1 MRNIPDD
8 LTKRYVAEGWWTQE
22 TLGDLVAG
30 GLSANPSTAFH
41 VHSAARPYSG
51 TFADVETQAR
61 RLAGGLSSRG
71 VGPGDVVAI
80 QLPNWMEAAAAFW
93 ASTFLGAVVVPI
105 VHFYGRRELSH
116 IMSTARPKVFIT
128 TAEFGRMTFQA
139 DLCADVPIVGLVGDS
154 FDELL
159 ADEPMTG
166 TLAADPASPALIAFT
181 SGTTSNP
188 KGVIHSHQTLGFETR
203 QLLENYPPDRGRQ
216 LTATPVGHFIGMLGA
231 FLIPV
236 LEGAPI
242 DLCDVWDPGRVLE
255 LIERDGLSIGGGP
268 PYFVTSVLDHPDCT
282 PDHIRHFTTVGLGG
296 STVPAAV
303 TRRLADLGMFVFR
316 SYGSTEHPSI
326 TGSRR
331 SAPEDKRLFTDGDVR
346 PGVEIRL
353 GPDGEIFSRG
363 PDLCLGYTDEEL
375 TEQAF
380 DEDGWYRTGDVG
392 VLDDDGYLTITDRKA
407 DVIIRGGENISAL
420 EVEEVL
426 LGMPAVVEAVVVAT
440 PDNRLGERAAAV
452 LRVRDGHEM
461 PTLQE
466 VREHF
471 KAAGV
476 TVQKWPEELHR
487 VDDYPR
493 TASGKV
499 QKFRVRQSL
508 QA

>member
-1 MRNIPDD
+1 MRKIPEY

-30 GLSANPSTAFH
+30 GLAANSATAFN
-41 VHSAARPYSG
+41 VHSAVRPYSG
-51 TFADVETQAR
+51 TFGDVETEAR
-61 RLAGGLSSRG
+61 RLAAGLRSRG
-71 VGPGDVVAI
+71 VGAGDVVAI

-93 ASTFLGAVVVPI
+93 AATFLGAVVVPI
-105 VHFYGRRELSH
+105 VHFYGRKELGH
-116 IMSTARPKVFIT
+116 IMTTARPKVFIT

-139 DLCADVPIVGLVGDS
+139 DLCADVPIVGLVGDT
-154 FDELL
+154 FDDLL
-159 ADEPMTG
+159 ADDPMPG
-166 TLAADPASPALIAFT
+166 TIAADPASPALIAFT

-282 PDHIRHFTTVGLGG
+282 PDHVRHFTTVGLGG

-363 PDLCLGYTDEEL
+363 PDLCLGYTDEAL
-375 TEQAF
+375 TASAF
-380 DEDGWYRTGDVG
+380 DADGWYRTGDVG

-426 LGMPAVVEAVVVAT
+426 LGMPAVAEAVVVAV
-440 PDNRLGERAAAV
+440 PDDRLGERAAAV
-452 LRVRDGHEM
+452 LRIRDDQEM
-461 PTLQE
+461 PTLDE

-471 KAAGV
+471 KAQGV
-476 TVQKWPEELHR
+476 AVQKWPEELHR